1 MIKSL
6 LLKISGSLKFFIII
20 LCIYIIFAI
29 FNTEIFIKSLYAFW
43 NLFIE
48 IIPVLIL
55 IYLLIFLSNLV
66 LNSKKIIE
74 VIKNA
79 SGILGYIISIIFGIL
94 SSGPIYMWYPL
105 LSDLKEKG
113 VKNSFIVIFLYNR
126 AVKLPLIPMMIYYF
140 GINYVIILTGFMIV
154 FSVINGIV
162 VEKFLTQ
169 KK

>member
-29 FNTEIFIKSLYAFW
+29 FNAEIFIKSLYAFW

-55 IYLLIFLSNLV
+55 IYFLIFLSNLV
-66 LNSKKIIE
+66 LSSKKIID
-74 VIKNA
+74 VIKNR
-79 SGILGYIISIIFGIL
+79 SGILGYILSIIFGIL

-140 GINYVIILTGFMIV
+140 GLNYVIILTGFMIV
-154 FSVINGIV
+154 FSVINGIA